1 MLTSME
7 GRHLL
12 NTDLMHTKESIL
24 ISSPDRWDWRVT
36 QLESGGAQI

>member
-12 NTDLMHTKESIL
+12 STDLMHTKESIL
-24 ISSPDRWDWRVT
+24 AHLSDGTVRS
-36 QLESGGAQI
+36 LS